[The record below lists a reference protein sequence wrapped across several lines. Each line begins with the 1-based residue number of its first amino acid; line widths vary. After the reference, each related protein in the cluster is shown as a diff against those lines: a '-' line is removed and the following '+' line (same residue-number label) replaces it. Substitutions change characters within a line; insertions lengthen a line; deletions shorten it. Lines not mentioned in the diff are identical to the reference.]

1 MERKFGY
8 PIKTRYNSIGHC
20 HLGFY
25 NYSAC
30 WHLCPC
36 NEEEGGRF
44 LMDTTK
50 IYPLFSKMKLY
61 ASVDTKIEDGSRRAG
76 YSSRCQEYWR
86 RWLSRWAVKVSI
98 VQ

>member
-1 MERKFGY
+1 
-8 PIKTRYNSIGHC
+8 
-20 HLGFY
+20 
-25 NYSAC
+25 
-30 WHLCPC
+30 
-36 NEEEGGRF
+36 
-44 LMDTTK
+44 MDTTK
-50 IYPLFSKMKLY
+50 IYPLFSKMKLS